1 MKTVK
6 DKKQKENGRLNAIPE
21 EFQDTVAQKEQKSKI
36 KIKSEIKSENDLYRQ
51 MQKAKKT
58 LKQKGISVNSENM
71 AAQLLAQV
79 GGKFTAEKLYS
90 RAEEYCKG
98 HQKELVIK
106 LLYLL
111 MYANCVILIA
121 RYLYCFVKLDR
132 VILNNSGIYIGLSVI
147 LPVLIWMYATTLWE
161 FNFLNIKK
169 LLNP

>member
-1 MKTVK
+1 MLIILKKSGNKDMKTVK

-36 KIKSEIKSENDLYRQ
+36 EIKSEIKSENDLYRQ

-58 LKQKGISVNSENM
+58 LKQKGISINSENM

-79 GGKFTAEKLYS
+79 GGKFTTEKLYS

-121 RYLYCFVKLDR
+121 R
-132 VILNNSGIYIGLSVI
+132 
-147 LPVLIWMYATTLWE
+147 
-161 FNFLNIKK
+161 
-169 LLNP
+169 